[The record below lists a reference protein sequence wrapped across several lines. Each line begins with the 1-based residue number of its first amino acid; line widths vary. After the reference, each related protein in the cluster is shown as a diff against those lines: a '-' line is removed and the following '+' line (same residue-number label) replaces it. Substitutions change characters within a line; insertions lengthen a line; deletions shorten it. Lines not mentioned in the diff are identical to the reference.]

1 MRTISCGE
9 IRAVVSY
16 HHIPVVAD
24 ATLGE
29 SFDAIFDA
37 VVLPYGPEGSV
48 FLVENANAIEF
59 VLPPAIVRSILTTPG
74 NLSRA

>member
-59 VLPPAIVRSILTTPG
+59 VLRRDCAKHIDYPW
-74 NLSRA
+74 